1 MRNDGE
7 IIVNRIRLYH
17 AFAFSILDI
26 LGIDYISN
34 NEPKG
39 ILLQNT
45 YYKNIGPKIINIS
58 KYREEV
64 LTQLKNRE
72 L

>member
-39 ILLQNT
+39 ILLTKYLLQ
-45 YYKNIGPKIINIS
+45 
-58 KYREEV
+58 KYRSRKSLIFISTE
-64 LTQLKNRE
+64 KKY
-72 L
+72 